1 MAQSSA
7 TLAALTPVTMVHGE
21 QSIDMALPSTVA
33 VAELLPGV
41 VTALGRLNA
50 EAATHGFRVMLP
62 TGKEL
67 RQDRSL
73 SAQDVTAGSVLT
85 LEAVGAGVTDLRYD
99 DLVEAIGTSVD
110 ANRVAWQRGD
120 SIRLSCYSATALFG
134 VAASLLIYQD
144 QPSLLSVSI
153 VTTGAVLVALAAA
166 VLVRIPVTG
175 GAVAMAL
182 TTSVLLGTVGYA
194 MVPGPAT
201 GLRLGAA
208 GLGCLCGAAACLVLP
223 ERLRYACVAPL
234 TIGTSLAAVGALTG
248 YLQVPPQRAASLIVT
263 LVALLVLTAP
273 WFGLA
278 QVPARIDA
286 LAVQPRTTID
296 GEEVRRQVAGADV
309 AALAIRIAA
318 GGLVAGLVPVVAV
331 NPIGAA
337 LAVSVGVAFVL
348 GTRTLYGR
356 DEVMAGAISGTVVLV
371 ATGITLAVHLP
382 DALAWLAGLMVVVG
396 SFVVAWNVISA
407 AARPWL
413 NRLADML
420 HLVALLALLPL
431 TALAWGII

>member
-1 MAQSSA
+1 MAQSST
-7 TLAALTPVTMVHGE
+7 TLAALMPVTVVHAE

-33 VAELLPGV
+33 VAELLPGMV
-41 VTALGRLNA
+41 GALGRLNA
-50 EAATHGFRVMLP
+50 EAATQGFRVMLP

-67 RQDRSL
+67 RQDHSL
-73 SAQDVTAGSVLT
+73 SAQHVTAGTVLT

-120 SIRLSCYSATALFG
+120 SIRLSCYSAAALFA

-144 QPSLLSVSI
+144 QPSLLSIGI
-153 VTTGAVLVALAAA
+153 VTAGAGLVALAAA

-182 TTSVLLGTVGYA
+182 STSLLLGTAGYA

-201 GLRLGAA
+201 GLRLAAA

-223 ERLRYACVAPL
+223 ERLRYVPVAPL
-234 TIGTSLAAVGALTG
+234 TFGMSLAAVGVLTG
-248 YLQVPPQRAASLIVT
+248 YLQVPAQRAAALVVT
-263 LVALLVLTAP
+263 LLALLVLTAP

-278 QVPARIDA
+278 QIPARIDA
-286 LAVQPRTTID
+286 LAAQPRSQID
-296 GEEVRRQVAGADV
+296 AAEVHRQVAGADV
-309 AALAIRIAA
+309 AALAIRVAA
-318 GGLVAGLVPVVAV
+318 GALITGLVPVVAV
-331 NPIGAA
+331 DPAGAA
-337 LAVSVGVAFVL
+337 LAACAGVAFVL

-356 DEVMAGAISGTVVLV
+356 DEVLAGAIGGTMILV
-371 ATGITLAVHLP
+371 ATGISLAVHLP
-382 DALAWLAGLMVVVG
+382 HALPWLAGLMVVIG
-396 SFVVAWNVISA
+396 SFVVAWNVISVA
-407 AARPWL
+407 VRPWL
-413 NRLADML
+413 NRLADLL

-431 TALAWGII
+431 TALAWGIV